1 MDFQH
6 SEERRMLADTLERFI
21 RDRYGFE
28 KRRRIAESPAGCS
41 REMWQRFAELGA
53 LAALFDET
61 HGGMGGTGFD
71 IMVVFEAIGRGLVV
85 EPVMGA
91 LMAGQ
96 ILAASE
102 SPTARHELGQ
112 LIAGTRIILLAHEE
126 FDTGAD
132 PTCIATRAERTGNGW
147 KLSGSKAV
155 VHQAESADAFVIAA
169 RSAGSPGDADGISL
183 FLMRTDAQGLKLR
196 GYPLI
201 DGGRGAELMLAGV
214 TLGDDAVLM
223 HNGHHMLQQA
233 IACGLLAL
241 AAESLGAMEAAK
253 GATLDYLQTR
263 KQFGVPIGS
272 FQALQHRMADL
283 LLEIEQARSAVINAA
298 DKLAADSPLRE
309 RTLAAAKYT
318 VGRVGTLV
326 AEESIQLHG
335 GIGMTWE
342 LPLAHYAKRLVMID
356 HQLGDEDQH
365 LARYIALGRSQAK
378 AAAPEYQPGL

>member
-6 SEERRMLADTLERFI
+6 SEDRRMLADTLDRFL
-21 RDRYGFE
+21 RDKYNFDARQ
-28 KRRRIAESPAGCS
+28 RIAQSTAGFS
-41 REMWQRFAELGA
+41 RDMWQRLAELGA
-53 LAALFDET
+53 LAALFDEA

-71 IMVVFEAIGRGLVV
+71 IMVVFEAIGRALVV
-85 EPVMGA
+85 EPLAGA

-96 ILAASE
+96 ILAA
-102 SPTARHELGQ
+102 TGRGDALVQ
-112 LIAGTRIILLAHEE
+112 LIGGTSIILLAYEE
-126 FDTGAD
+126 GDTGAD
-132 PTCIATRAERTGNGW
+132 STRIAAHAARDGNGW
-147 KLSGSKAV
+147 KLSGNKAA
-155 VHQAESADAFVIAA
+155 VHQAESADAFVVAA
-169 RSAGSPGDADGISL
+169 RIAGAPGDVNGILL
-183 FLMRTDAQGLKLR
+183 FLVPADAQGVKLR

-201 DGGRGAELMLAGV
+201 DGGRGAEVMLTDVRLAA
-214 TLGDDAVLM
+214 DALLT
-223 HNGHHMLQQA
+223 HDGHPVLQQA
-233 IACGLLAL
+233 IDSGLLAL
-241 AAESLGAMEAAK
+241 AAESLGAMEAVKA
-253 GATLDYLQTR
+253 ATLDYLQTR

-298 DKLAADSPLRE
+298 DKLAADSLLRE

-318 VGRVGTLV
+318 IGRVGTLV

-365 LARYIALGRSQAK
+365 LMRYIALCRERVS
-378 AAAPEYQPGL
+378 